1 MTVRCFR
8 LLPWED
14 AHLPH
19 VPSGIGSGA
28 KLHGNT
34 NEFELREDLKLDQ
47 LIGLSLR
54 TNEPSHLKRRNTNEN
69 NHNAL
74 HRWGIR

>member
-1 MTVRCFR
+1 M
-8 LLPWED
+8 
-14 AHLPH
+14 AN
-19 VPSGIGSGA
+19 S
-28 KLHGNT
+28 NT
-34 NEFELREDLKLDQ
+34 NDFELREDLKLDQ

-54 TNEPSHLKRRNTNEN
+54 TNEPSYLKGRNTNEN